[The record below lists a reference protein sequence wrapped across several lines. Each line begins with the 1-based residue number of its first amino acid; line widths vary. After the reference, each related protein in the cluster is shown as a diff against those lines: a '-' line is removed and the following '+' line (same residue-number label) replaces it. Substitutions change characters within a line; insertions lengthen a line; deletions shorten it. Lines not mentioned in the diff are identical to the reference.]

1 MLTVMT
7 PADMDRW
14 NRVDQLGFGF
24 TPTDD
29 SAAVQPIVEHDRTLI
44 ATIDGVDVG
53 VAGVLTQQLSL
64 PGVGPRQV
72 AGVSTVAVVPTH
84 RRRGVARALLRR
96 LLEDVRARREEPI
109 AVLWASDPGIYGR
122 YGFGLA
128 VRRVSVV
135 VPRDR
140 SAMLPSAAP
149 GLTTEVLEP
158 ADAAADLRRVE
169 AALAEIRPGIP
180 VRDER
185 WWARTLHDAPGER
198 GGGSAMRAFVIRD
211 GSEPRA
217 YALARTVMKWD
228 GTVARGQVVVRETAA
243 LDVEAEQTLWGVL
256 TGYDLMGEVNAWNL
270 PVDDPLLWRLDDPR
284 AAAPSLADAL
294 HVCVID
300 VPFALE
306 SRRYRGP
313 VEVVLEVDDPFLDR
327 GGRFRLVGDAAG
339 ARCEPTD
346 DSPDLRLGLS
356 ELSAAYLGGTAL
368 EELALAGRVEEL
380 TPGAL
385 APAAYAFSWHPK
397 PWTPYVF

>member
-14 NRVDQLGFGF
+14 NRIDHLGFGF

-29 SAAVQPIVEHDRTLI
+29 SAAAQPIVEHDRTLI
-44 ATIDGVDVG
+44 ASIDGVDVG
-53 VAGVLTQQLSL
+53 VAGVITQQLSL

-84 RRRGVARALLRR
+84 RRRGVARTLLQR

-128 VRRVSVV
+128 VRRV
-135 VPRDR
+135 
-140 SAMLPSAAP
+140 
-149 GLTTEVLEP
+149 
-158 ADAAADLRRVE
+158 E

-185 WWARTLHDAPGER
+185 WWARTLHDDPGGR
-198 GGGSAMRAFVIRD
+198 GGGSALRVFVVRD

-217 YALARTVMKWD
+217 YALARTVMQWD
-228 GTVARGQVVVRETAA
+228 GPIARGQVVVRETAA
-243 LDVEAEQTLWGVL
+243 LDVEAEQTLWGVM

-270 PVDDPLLWRLDDPR
+270 PVDDPLLWRLEDPR
-284 AAAPSLADAL
+284 AAVPSLSDTL

-327 GGRFRLVGDAAG
+327 GGRFRLVGDALG

-346 DSPDLRLGLS
+346 DSPDLRLGVS

-385 APAAYAFSWHPK
+385 APTAYAFSWHPK